1 MKFGMFIGRCQPFHK
16 GHIEIINEILL
27 NGRTPIVV
35 LGSSNQHRNMNKNPL
50 TYAQRKELIR
60 LVFPN
65 INILFIRAIDYDSW
79 DKWYDE
85 LIENV
90 TNSIDNEFDYHNF
103 SHLDLSLYSHNK
115 EVDRQS
121 FQFNSIQFNNTFY
134 SDIFKHM
141 GFNIKQIKFVSR
153 TDVVIDANARDIRTD
168 LEGRKHLLDSR
179 VYFKLKQWGWK

>member
-1 MKFGMFIGRCQPFHK
+1 MFIGRCQPFHK

-27 NGRTPIVV
+27 DGRTPIVV
-35 LGSSNQHRNMNKNPL
+35 LGSSNQHRDMNKNPL

-65 INILFIRAIDYDSW
+65 VNILFIRATDYDSW
-79 DKWYDE
+79 DKWYGK
-85 LIENV
+85 LIED
-90 TNSIDNEFDYHNF
+90 IYDARRFE
-103 SHLDLSLYSHNK
+103 LDIKQSMLGDTVLYSHNK

-121 FQFNSIQFNNTFY
+121 FEFDNKKYDNTFY

-141 GFNIKQIKFVSR
+141 GFIIKQIEFVSR
-153 TDVVIDANARDIRTD
+153 TDVVINANARDIRTD

-179 VYFKLKQWGWK
+179 IYFKLKQWGWK